1 MAKIPPLPNQGQP
14 LDVSYIYDLAKAI
27 TDLSQVVTETNNK
40 YVTVDTIA
48 SGKQHTKTSN
58 ARLVGGYV
66 EVVTNATVTS
76 GSEASFSYPFTDFKY
91 PPIVTATPINLNNT
105 ESGRE
110 VSVVLKSITNARVDG
125 VVKFNKSGTLSI
137 GVNLIAIGIPN

>member
-40 YVTVDTIA
+40 YVTVDTVA
-48 SGKQHTKTSN
+48 SGKQNTKTAN
-58 ARLVGGYV
+58 ARFVGGYV

-76 GSEASFSYPFTDFKY
+76 GSEAAFSYQFTDFKY

-110 VSVVLKSITNARVDG
+110 VSVVLKSITNSRVDG